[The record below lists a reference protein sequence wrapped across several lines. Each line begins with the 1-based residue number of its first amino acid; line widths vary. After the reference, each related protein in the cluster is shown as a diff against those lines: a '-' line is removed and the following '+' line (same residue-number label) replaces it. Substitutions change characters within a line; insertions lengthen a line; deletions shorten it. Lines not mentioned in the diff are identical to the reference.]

1 METIE
6 YQVAGHFLSAII
18 NGDDS
23 GLEPQEV
30 ELLESWYQREMLDGN
45 WILGVDGGDSYFAE
59 CEVCEQYAD
68 CYTLTATRI

>member
-6 YQVAGHFLSAII
+6 YQVAEHFLSAII

-23 GLEPQEV
+23 GLEPYEL
-30 ELLESWYQREMLDGN
+30 ELLDSWYAREQLDGN
-45 WILGVDGGDSYFAE
+45 WILDVDGGDSSFAE
-59 CEVCEQYAD
+59 CDVCEEYAN